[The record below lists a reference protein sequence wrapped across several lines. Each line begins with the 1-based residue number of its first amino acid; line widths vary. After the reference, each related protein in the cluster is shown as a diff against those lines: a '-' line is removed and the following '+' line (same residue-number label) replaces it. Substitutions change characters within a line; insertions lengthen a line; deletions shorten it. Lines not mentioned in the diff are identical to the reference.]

1 MSRKTLVLLSG
12 GLLAIPLLMLAQQG
26 TERIDLNVIHKIKN
40 AEFGGGGGGFGGGG
54 GGGAARGGSQV
65 MNTMY
70 YLTDRYGPRLV
81 NSPQFK
87 AAGAWAVT
95 QLKEWGMDNAHLEKW
110 ATTGGRGGAIPSWEI
125 KGYSGAMVEPTYMP
139 IIGYPQAWTG
149 GTNGP
154 ITGEAVLASIQSP
167 DDLKKWAGKLKG
179 KIVLTTDPAT
189 TVLPFP
195 TTPLARRYTDAELL
209 EMVPDVIPAGGA
221 GGRGGRGG
229 RGGQPN
235 ALAAM
240 TQEERQAF
248 QEKQRTFFQDEG
260 VLLTITASARG
271 ESGTVFASNGASRT
285 GDVTKNMPGIAIT
298 AENYNRIARL
308 LEHNVPVKL
317 SFDIKVA
324 FDTSNT
330 DSFNVVAE
338 IPGTTKKDEIVMVGG
353 HFDSW
358 HMGTGATDNA
368 AGSAVAMEVMRILKS
383 LNLKMDRTVRLG
395 LWGGEEEGLLG
406 SAAYVKEHFAD
417 PATMKPTAEH
427 NGFAGYFNVDNG
439 TGRIR
444 GIYLQ
449 QNEMCRPI
457 FEQWFAALKD
467 VTPGVITIRNTGGTD
482 HQSYDRVG
490 LPGFQ
495 FIQDPMD
502 YDTRTHH
509 SNMDVYDRI
518 QQQDMEQMAVIE
530 AVFVYNAAMRAE
542 KLPRNDMPAPAPAGG
557 GRGRGGRG
565 GN

>member
-1 MSRKTLVLLSG
+1 MLV
-12 GLLAIPLLMLAQQG
+12 PLLLLAQQG
-26 TERIDLNVIHKIKN
+26 TEHIDLNVIHKIKV

-54 GGGAARGGSQV
+54 GGGRGGSQI

-70 YLTDRYGPRLV
+70 NLTDRYGPRLT
-81 NSPQFK
+81 NSPQFR
-87 AAGAWAVT
+87 AAGEWAVG
-95 QLKEWGMDNAHLEKW
+95 QLKEWGMSNVHLEKW

-154 ITGEAVLASIQSP
+154 VTGEAVLAQIQTP
-167 DDLKKWAGKLKG
+167 DDLKKWTGKLKG
-179 KIVLTTDPAT
+179 KIVLTAPPSDLA
-189 TVLPFP
+189 FP
-195 TTPLARRYTDAELL
+195 TSPLARRYTDAELQ
-209 EMVPDVIPAGGA
+209 EMVPDVIPGAAA

-229 RGGQPN
+229 RGGQAG

-240 TQEERQAF
+240 TPEERQAF
-248 QEKQRTFFQDEG
+248 TEKQRTFFQDEG
-260 VLLTITASARG
+260 VLLTVTASARG

-285 GDVTKNMPGIAIT
+285 GDPTKNMPAVAIT

-308 LEHNVPVKL
+308 LEHQVPVKL

-330 DSFNVVAE
+330 DSFNVIAE
-338 IPGTTKKDEIVMVGG
+338 IPGASKPNELVMVGG

-383 LNLKMDRTVRLG
+383 LNLKMDRTVRMA

-449 QNEMCRPI
+449 QNEMVRPI

-467 VTPGVITIRNTGGTD
+467 ITPGVITIRNTGGTD

-518 QQQDMEQMAVIE
+518 QQQDMEQMAVVE
-530 AVFVYNAAMRAE
+530 AAFVYLAATRPD
-542 KLPRNDMPAPAPAGG
+542 KLPRVDLPAPTPAG

>member
-1 MSRKTLVLLSG
+1 
-12 GLLAIPLLMLAQQG
+12 
-26 TERIDLNVIHKIKN
+26 
-40 AEFGGGGGGFGGGG
+40 
-54 GGGAARGGSQV
+54 
-65 MNTMY
+65 MNIMY
-70 YLTDRYGPRLV
+70 NLTDRYGPRLT
-81 NSPQFK
+81 NSPQFRR
-87 AAGAWAVT
+87 AGEWAVG
-95 QLKEWGMDNAHLEKW
+95 QLKEWGLSNVHLEKW
-110 ATTGGRGGAIPSWEI
+110 ATTGGRGGSIPSWEI
-125 KGYSGAMVEPTYMP
+125 THYSGAMVEPTYMP
-139 IIGYPQAWTG
+139 LIGYPQAWTG
-149 GTNGP
+149 STNGP
-154 ITGEAVLASIQSP
+154 VTGEAVMAEIQTP
-167 DDLKKWAGKLKG
+167 ADLEKWHGKLKG
-179 KIVLTTDPAT
+179 KIVLTAQASDLA
-189 TVLPFP
+189 FP
-195 TTPLARRYTDAELL
+195 DKPLAHRYTDEELQAL
-209 EMVPDVIPAGGA
+209 VPDQIPGA
-221 GGRGGRGG
+221 PGRGGRGG
-229 RGGQPN
+229 RGGAANP
-235 ALAAM
+235 LAAM
-240 TQEERQAF
+240 TPEERTAF

-260 VLLTITASARG
+260 VLLTVTANGRG
-271 ESGTVFASNGASRT
+271 ESGTVFASNGAART
-285 GDVTKNMPGIAIT
+285 GDPTKNMPAVAIT

-317 SFDIKVA
+317 AFDIKTA
-324 FDTSNT
+324 FDMSST

-338 IPGTTKKDEIVMVGG
+338 IPGATKPNELVMVGG

-383 LNLKMDRTVRLG
+383 LNLKMDRTVRMA

-427 NGFAGYFNVDNG
+427 DGFAGYFNIDNG

-449 QNEMCRPI
+449 QNEQVRPI

-467 VTPGVITIRNTGGTD
+467 ITPGVITIRNTGGTD
-482 HQSYDRVG
+482 HQSFDRVG

-518 QQQDMEQMAVIE
+518 QAQDMEQMAVVE
-530 AVFVYNAAMRAE
+530 AAFVYNAATRAQ
-542 KLPRNDMPAPAPAGG
+542 KLPRNDMPVPQTQG

-565 GN
+565 Q